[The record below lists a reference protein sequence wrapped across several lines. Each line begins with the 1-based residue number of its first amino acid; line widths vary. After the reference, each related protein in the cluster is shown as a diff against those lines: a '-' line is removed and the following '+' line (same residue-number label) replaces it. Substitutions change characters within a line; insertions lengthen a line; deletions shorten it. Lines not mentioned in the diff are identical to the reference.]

1 MKASVVSPGT
11 MMMQCAFSSRSC
23 GIPLSGAAM
32 ISEKTDAAS
41 PSRLAG
47 SLSIASNDVVKT
59 KPAAITS
66 FIFLPPLSHE
76 VVATALPVHGSHHF
90 RPLAAT
96 VQAKGKGSVLAPARE
111 RIACRKM
118 QVLSPRVQELP
129 CGIPPNYALGLGR
142 QEESVWHSIHATRN
156 IACCSEPS
164 NCLSVRC
171 GPPTAT
177 ILPDGGDLRHTKRS
191 QQVQRC

>member
-1 MKASVVSPGT
+1 
-11 MMMQCAFSSRSC
+11 
-23 GIPLSGAAM
+23 M

-96 VQAKGKGSVLAPARE
+96 VQAKGKGSVLAPAR
-111 RIACRKM
+111 RKRLALYPCDTEYS
-118 QVLSPRVQELP
+118 VLFRTFQLPFRAVWPPHGDNSAGWWRSSTHETLSTSPAV
-129 CGIPPNYALGLGR
+129 LGR
-142 QEESVWHSIHATRN
+142 GAMRRRLRTVWA
-156 IACCSEPS
+156 
-164 NCLSVRC
+164 
-171 GPPTAT
+171 
-177 ILPDGGDLRHTKRS
+177 S
-191 QQVQRC
+191 Q